1 MTPIRLHTSI
11 PAAMAAFACTCAT
24 AAHAALPLAPSPTIE
39 ASAASGG
46 SGILQAVMGTLV
58 VIGAIFLCAW
68 LGRRFGVQRMGGNG
82 FVKVVSTSMVGQRER
97 VVVVDVAGTWLVLG
111 VTAQNVQTLH
121 SMPAQTSPP
130 TAAAAGVA
138 VPGSHPLASF
148 GPLASVAPFALRLRD
163 TLAARLRPAP

>member
-1 MTPIRLHTSI
+1 MTPSRPHTFR
-11 PAAMAAFACTCAT
+11 AAAAVAFGCACAT
-24 AAHAALPLAPSPTIE
+24 VAHAALPLVPSPAVE
-39 ASAASGG
+39 ASAASAG

-121 SMPAQTSPP
+121 TMPAQTSPQ
-130 TAAAAGVA
+130 AAAAGVA
-138 VPGSHPLASF
+138 APASHRLSSF
-148 GPLASVAPFALRLRD
+148 PPLASVAPFALRLRD

>member
-1 MTPIRLHTSI
+1 MTASRLHASL
-11 PAAMAAFACTCAT
+11 AAALACACTCAT
-24 AAHAALPLAPSPTIE
+24 TAHAALPLVPSPVVE

-82 FVKVVSTSMVGQRER
+82 LVKVVSTSMVGQRER

-121 SMPAQTSPP
+121 TLPAQASPDAT
-130 TAAAAGVA
+130 TA
-138 VPGSHPLASF
+138 GSHALPSL
-148 GPLASVAPFALRLRD
+148 APFALRLRD